1 MDIYPQ
7 KVSFKVGF
15 SFRYRNESYVT
26 IIDDKLLTLIYLHDF
41 RERSSE
47 RDLDKFK
54 LLSDHSKIKR
64 RKLTDINIMVTF
76 IVWLAEF
83 VGSILLIFV
92 PSMAGHG
99 QFGNSLQIVLVMG
112 FYFVLLPFLYLVNDS
127 DIKKAIMDDSWLGAI
142 RGIFNR
148 TNIQVLPK

>member
-1 MDIYPQ
+1 M
-7 KVSFKVGF
+7 
-15 SFRYRNESYVT
+15 
-26 IIDDKLLTLIYLHDF
+26 
-41 RERSSE
+41 
-47 RDLDKFK
+47 
-54 LLSDHSKIKR
+54 LSDNSKLRR
-64 RKLTDINIMVTF
+64 RKLNDINIKVTF
-76 IVWLAEF
+76 VVWLAEF

-127 DIKKAIMDDSWLGAI
+127 DIKKAIMDDSWFGAI

-148 TNIQVLPK
+148 TNVQVLSK

>member
-1 MDIYPQ
+1 M
-7 KVSFKVGF
+7 
-15 SFRYRNESYVT
+15 
-26 IIDDKLLTLIYLHDF
+26 
-41 RERSSE
+41 
-47 RDLDKFK
+47 
-54 LLSDHSKIKR
+54 LSDNSKIRR
-64 RKLTDINIMVTF
+64 RKLTDINIKVTF

-92 PSMAGHG
+92 PSWAGHG
-99 QFGNSLQIVLVMG
+99 QFGNSVQNVFGTV

-127 DIKKAIMDDSWLGAI
+127 DVKNTITDDSWFGAI